1 MKRILTIQDI
11 SCVGKCSLTVAL
23 PIISAT
29 GVEAAILPTAV
40 LSTHTMFQNF
50 TCKDLDNQ
58 ILPIAKHWKD
68 ENITFDAF
76 YTGYL
81 ASAQQIDKVLTLINS
96 LKRERDLVIVDPAM
110 ADNGKLYPAFDSD
123 FPKEMARLAAQADI
137 VLPNITEA
145 CLMTDT
151 PYRESY
157 DEQFAKEV
165 VKKLAAQGAS
175 TVVLTGAAFDGKYG
189 VLIYDSKTGD
199 FSFYAQN
206 KIDAAYH
213 GTGDVFSSSFTGFL
227 LRGKSVSDSVKSA
240 ADFTA
245 ESIRLTKETPGSNW
259 YGVDFE
265 RALPALIER
274 IEGEEY
280 ALFLKQ
286 LVENEFH
293 TMLSDFENDVNPFDE
308 EAAKY
313 RLPRHEESLQEKC
326 RLLKKRIED
335 IKEGEKNWQP

>member
-29 GVEAAILPTAV
+29 GVETAILPTAV

-50 TCKDLDNQ
+50 TCKDLDDQ

-81 ASAQQIDKVLTLINS
+81 ASAQQIDKVLKLINS
-96 LKRERDLVIVDPAM
+96 LKREADLVIVDPAM
-110 ADNGKLYPAFDSD
+110 ADNGKLYPAFDSG

-165 VKKLAAQGAS
+165 VKKLAAQGAL
-175 TVVLTGAAFDGKYG
+175 TVVLTGAAFDG
-189 VLIYDSKTGD
+189 
-199 FSFYAQN
+199 
-206 KIDAAYH
+206 
-213 GTGDVFSSSFTGFL
+213 GDVFSSAFTGLL
-227 LRGKSVSDSVKSA
+227 LRGKSVLDSVKIA

-265 RALPALIER
+265 RVLPHLIER
-274 IEGEEY
+274 I
-280 ALFLKQ
+280 
-286 LVENEFH
+286 
-293 TMLSDFENDVNPFDE
+293 D
-308 EAAKY
+308 AK
-313 RLPRHEESLQEKC
+313 
-326 RLLKKRIED
+326 
-335 IKEGEKNWQP
+335 